1 MLNRGMIRGHFFM
14 SGYDL
19 DISQIA
25 FTLTIES
32 VKPIM
37 RRREQDDNRI
47 WIIESVIISTR
58 LIIARYLNLFLRR
71 ELHLQ
76 ASTMDDS

>member
-1 MLNRGMIRGHFFM
+1 M
-14 SGYDL
+14 SVYDL

-58 LIIARYLNLFLRR
+58 LIIARYLNFFLRR

>member
-1 MLNRGMIRGHFFM
+1 M
-14 SGYDL
+14 SVYDL

-47 WIIESVIISTR
+47 WIIGSVIISTR
-58 LIIARYLNLFLRR
+58 LIIARYLNFFLRR

>member
-1 MLNRGMIRGHFFM
+1 M
-14 SGYDL
+14 SVYDL

-47 WIIESVIISTR
+47 WIIGSVIISTR

>member
-14 SGYDL
+14 SVYDL

-58 LIIARYLNLFLRR
+58 LIIARYLNFFLRR